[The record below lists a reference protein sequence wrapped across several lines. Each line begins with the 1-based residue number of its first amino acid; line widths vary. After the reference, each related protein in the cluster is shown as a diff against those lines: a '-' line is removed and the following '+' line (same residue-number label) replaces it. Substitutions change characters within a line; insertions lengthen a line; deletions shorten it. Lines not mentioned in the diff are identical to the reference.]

1 MKFAHYICIKA
12 SKRGYWDVGKRR
24 EGCMYMKRSS
34 MPGEYA
40 GFSEKKYGDYKVT
53 SQYVD
58 GYDGTKLAVDI
69 VRPVDENGKPVE
81 EPLPVLLLI
90 SRGKRFTTP
99 DDPTGP
105 DVIAHCV
112 PYGYV
117 GVIAEMRGC
126 GASYGTNNSFC
137 SIENRQDVTAII
149 NWIDAQS
156 WCDGNVGTFGGSNR
170 GLGQFTA
177 SVAKPEP
184 AKALKAITPVVANA
198 DFYYQDYPNG
208 VCALALKKLPTLS
221 GSQNAP
227 KQLTKEEVLEKVKP
241 VDEDPNGD
249 MAYEAYLTG
258 QYGKN
263 HGFMGWLLLPDMCR
277 DDPNPNLGGEKTNLT
292 IPPITD
298 IDVFKK
304 TDIKVHQ
311 FAGFIES
318 GAFGQLTA
326 AKEWGGSILVGPWDH
341 RESRRGTKGFPEGMF
356 DFKAEHLKWFDS
368 CLKGKKN
375 GFDEKPP
382 FMYYTQNAG
391 AGNYWRCSDTWP
403 LESERMMTL
412 YLSDEKSNTVDSV
425 NDGVLSQT
433 KPENESGADY
443 KVDLSVKV
451 FDDGQGGELDR
462 MHMTWDGDMT
472 PGVDKKG
479 LTFTSA
485 PLFRMYQNEI
495 TGTTPVDLWVSCTQK
510 DADFIL
516 FLEEVFP
523 DGRSKYVTMGCQ
535 RASHRTSEPREAWNE
550 CGATYHPCMRADMER
565 CLEEGMDKP
574 VHLQFHLEPISYVF
588 QKGSRIRLT
597 LVCSAETAFQ
607 HNIYDPENLPTVTL
621 YQGGDHASFIRIPFV
636 EHTENVYNGT
646 VELDG
651 ETGPGTLYFFNKHTY
666 LYANGMWH
674 RYESNGPE
682 MKYTMEAGKAVFAAG
697 FTFHLEGNPK
707 MDGILQHYEGGD
719 KETVPFPAKRS
730 QIVAQ
735 VPVTPKKD
743 ILFAPDVK
751 TLKLEVFASEDG
763 NKKAPCI
770 VYIHGYSGTPSN
782 VKKPIA
788 DLTKYG
794 YTVIGIDLRN
804 YPPNAY
810 PDYVYDLKGN
820 IRYIRAHAEELG
832 VDPEKIAV
840 YGSSLGG
847 NSALNLAC
855 RAWDEET
862 EGHVGGNEAYS
873 SRVQAAVVGYGWSD
887 ILYMGQDLMEEYKDA
902 AEALRNQKFLNSDGP
917 NAPLAQVIDFAG
929 EGKGMA
935 VLREYME
942 SGKEGTD
949 PYLDGKLAEARKASP
964 VGAIGPDCAPL
975 ALYGGLGMTSVDIP
989 FGQTRRTFEVCGK
1002 YAVDC
1007 FLFCNTNGAY
1017 GDKPEV
1023 VAGIRSF
1030 LDHYLKQDVTSF
1042 KKTVMQLDSS
1052 RILENN
1058 HERKLEYLPVVCK
1071 ENGIWISA
1079 RYLKECV
1086 DLELSDAKT
1095 ITVQDEVYVN
1105 GKALEG
1111 TGYVSEYYADKNMVV
1126 FAKEG
1131 EIPGKKVKSRT
1142 SK

>member
-1 MKFAHYICIKA
+1 MK
-12 SKRGYWDVGKRR
+12 KR
-24 EGCMYMKRSS
+24 S
-34 MPGEYA
+34 MPGEYE
-40 GFSEKKYGDYKVT
+40 GFSEKKYGDYKVV
-53 SQYVD
+53 SQYVN

-69 VRPVDENGKPVE
+69 VRPLDADGNLVE

-126 GASYGTNNSFC
+126 GASYGTNDSFC
-137 SIENRQDVTAII
+137 SIENRQDVTCII

-177 SVAKPEP
+177 AVAKPEP
-184 AKALKAITPVVANA
+184 AKALKAITPVVANP

-227 KQLTKEEVLEKVKP
+227 KKLTKEEVLEKVKP
-241 VDEDPNGD
+241 VDEDVNGD

-263 HGFMGWLLLPDMCR
+263 HSFMGWLLTEDMCR
-277 DDPNPNLGGEKTNLT
+277 DDPNPNLGGEVTNIT

-318 GAFGQLTA
+318 GAFGQLMA
-326 AKEWGGSILVGPWDH
+326 AKEWGGSILIGPWDH

-356 DFKAEHLKWFDS
+356 DFKSEHLKWFDS

-375 GFDEKPP
+375 GFDQKPP

-391 AGNYWRCSDTWP
+391 SGKYWRCSDTWP

-412 YLSDEKSNTVDSV
+412 YLSGEKSGTVNSV
-425 NDGVLSQT
+425 NDGILSQV
-433 KPENESGADY
+433 KPETESGADY

-472 PGVDKKG
+472 PGVDEKG

-485 PLFRMYQNEI
+485 PLFRMYENEI
-495 TGTTPVDLWVSCTQK
+495 TGTMPVDLWVSCTQN

-516 FLEEVFP
+516 FLEEVFA
-523 DGRSKYVTMGCQ
+523 DGRSKYVTMGTQ
-535 RASHRTSEPREAWNE
+535 RASHRVSEPRPAWNE
-550 CGATYHPCMRADMER
+550 CGATYHPSMRGDMEK
-565 CLEEGMDKP
+565 CLEEGMEKP

-607 HNIYDPENLPTVTL
+607 HTIYDKENPPTVTL
-621 YQGGDHASFIRIPFV
+621 YQGGEHASFVKLPFV
-636 EHTENVYNGT
+636 EHTENVYNGI
-646 VELDG
+646 VELEG
-651 ETGPGTLYFFNKHTY
+651 ETGPGTLYFFEKHTY

-674 RYESNGPE
+674 CYDSNSPE
-682 MKYTMEAGKAVFAAG
+682 MQYTMEQSKAVFAAG
-697 FTFHLEGNPK
+697 FTFRLEGYPK
-707 MDGILQHYEGGD
+707 LDGILQHYEGGD
-719 KETVPFPAKRS
+719 KEIVPFPAKRS
-730 QIVAQ
+730 QVVDQ
-735 VPVTPKKD
+735 VPVAAKPEL
-743 ILFAPDVK
+743 LFAPDVK

-763 NKKAPCI
+763 NKTAPCV
-770 VYIHGYSGTPSN
+770 VYIHGYSGTPSS
-782 VKKPIA
+782 VKA
-788 DLTKYG
+788 SVAELTKYG
-794 YTVIGIDLRN
+794 YTVVGIDLRN
-804 YPPNAY
+804 YPSNAY

-820 IRYIRAHAEELG
+820 IRYIRAHAKELG
-832 VDPEKIAV
+832 IDPDKIAV

-855 RAWDEET
+855 RGWDDET
-862 EGHVGGNEAYS
+862 EGHVGGNETVS

-887 ILYMGQDLMEEYKDA
+887 LLYMGKDLVEEYKEAD
-902 AEALRNQKFLNSDGP
+902 EALRRQKYLNSDGP
-917 NAPLAQVIDFAG
+917 NAPLAQAIDFAG
-929 EGKGMA
+929 KGKGTA

-942 SGKEGTD
+942 SGKEGSD
-949 PYLDGKLAEARKASP
+949 PYLDKKLADARAASP
-964 VGAIGPDCAPL
+964 VNAIAPDCAPL
-975 ALYGGLGMTSVDIP
+975 ALYGGLGMTKVDIP

-1007 FLFCNTNGAY
+1007 YLFCNTNGDY
-1017 GDKPEV
+1017 GEKPEV

-1030 LDHYLKQDVTSF
+1030 LDRYLKQDHPALE
-1042 KKTVMQLDSS
+1042 KAVMIPGQK
-1052 RILENN
+1052 RIVGNG
-1058 HERKLEYLPVVCK
+1058 CDK
-1071 ENGIWISA
+1071 ELAYVPALQQEGGIWIA
-1079 RYLKECV
+1079 ERFLKECAGRGFTETESRMV
-1086 DLELSDAKT
+1086 DGESYVSAKT
-1095 ITVQDEVYVN
+1095 L
-1105 GKALEG
+1105 KG
-1111 TGYVSEYYADKNMVV
+1111 TGYVSEYYPDKNMLV
-1126 FAKEG
+1126 FAREG
-1131 EIPGKKVKSRT
+1131 MIPGKEVKSRT
-1142 SK
+1142 SV